1 MEGLVDYVRRQV
13 KCPECRA
20 EHRIPYNGIQG
31 FPANVTLQ
39 RFLEAQ
45 IEITGETPDPHTGQV
60 MERCGVCNEKNYL
73 SVCAHCEKKIC
84 EGCKNAHADVLKRE
98 IGRINNQVKRASH
111 RLTDQ
116 LDNVS
121 RNITAIKSNT
131 TSVRDEI
138 ENISKRLQKAIR
150 DREDYLKSEVQNQF
164 TAEMRSMQMLHDGL
178 EQEISNMNANIEL
191 ADKHMDDDTPWTDG
205 ELMDTKEIFLK
216 TMEFIRSFDYDS
228 GGDYSRKTRFMPP
241 DDLNKLASTL
251 SNMGELN
258 IPNKSG
264 DPYATVQSF
273 SSGGLSKSKSD
284 HRLAV
289 QFREQEAAHKTSPVT
304 RRRFGER
311 PPPAVESEEPNEVDT
326 TRRRFRSRFIR
337 REDEEDK
344 GVKFPDEDSKTNR
357 PKCFDTEDVSRGP
370 LSGIVRI
377 FDSPKVI
384 QRLQERDVLIKRKKE
399 EAKNPPP
406 PISTASA
413 APASITSS
421 FVPPRAARQMSEDEI
436 DKIKK
441 QNKSEESTSTS
452 NTFTTTNSSLT
463 STPPVTEPASA
474 LDRLSNVTESA
485 NEPSYTSSVPPED
498 DSSSRRRDYTT
509 QRSTDT
515 GGSTVSSVASTRAR
529 FRNGTPETSVP
540 ERRYSRDNSI
550 ESNLSHD
557 ETASSSR
564 RNSTTPL
571 NASRLSSLAESS
583 NTKAS
588 TTPSTKPSRWAN
600 SNNSASTGSGSSRY
614 SSRFLGRAATPSA
627 ETSKESSNNDDEEEE
642 EDESSDETETEES
655 EESSEEEEEKSYTS
669 SILNNN
675 SSRTYPQNTSSSI
688 RSRNSNDSGYSSRYG
703 NTNDSSS
710 SRYGATTNGT
720 SSNSTYNRR
729 PSVYESKKDDE
740 LESKYN
746 YSGSKY
752 LSRNRKDEEEEQK
765 SPFQSRFLNRSKS
778 SAVLGPDGVS
788 AQNDESPAKG
798 SGRARFEEMKE
809 KRQRLARSKSS
820 AGLDEEDGGVA
831 DSTPAYKSKY
841 SRDNDIKSN
850 VANRTLGPSSP
861 TSTTNRE
868 ESGSS
873 NAQLSNWARYLKN
886 KYGNK
891 SENSSNAGGTT
902 STTSSLGNRTG
913 VNGSGSSGLSNNS
926 ASSSTAR
933 AISRSKSSH
942 LLGLPK
948 ENGSSEDDLS
958 KNVDA
963 TPTFPASAAQAA
975 GTLVVPTHP
984 IGDIHRNQYLIKN
997 KLLFQFGSRGS
1008 DPRQF
1013 TWPRGVAVGPNDS
1026 IVVADSSNH
1035 RVQVFD
1041 GKGNYVKDFGSY
1053 GTHYS
1058 EFDCLAG
1065 ITVNRIGQF
1074 IISDRYNHRI
1084 QIFDPTG
1091 TFLRSFGS
1099 KGSANGRFSY
1109 PWGIATDAIGFIYVC
1124 DKDNHRIQVFQSDGT
1139 FVGKF
1144 GGQGSG
1150 PEQLEHPHYIAVSS
1164 TNKVI
1169 VSDSNNHRI
1178 QIFDV
1183 NGKIQSTFGGEG
1195 AEEGK
1200 FKFPRGVAVDDHGY
1214 IIVADSGNNRVQI
1227 FNSDGIFV
1235 KSFGR
1240 WGSADSE
1247 FKGMEGVAVTSDGK
1261 ILVSDRENHRVQVF

>member
-45 IEITGETPDPHTGQV
+45 IEITGETPDPHTGQF

-84 EGCKNAHADVLKRE
+84 EGCKNAHSDVVKRE

-111 RLTDQ
+111 RLNDQ
-116 LDNVS
+116 LNNVS
-121 RNITAIKSNT
+121 RNISALKSNT
-131 TSVRDEI
+131 SSVSEEI

-164 TAEMRSMQMLHDGL
+164 NAEMRSMQMLHDGL
-178 EQEISNMNANIEL
+178 EQEISNVNSNIEL
-191 ADKHMDDDTPWTDG
+191 AEKHMDDETPWSDG

-216 TMEFIRSFDYDS
+216 TMEFIRSFDFDS
-228 GGDYSRKTRFMPP
+228 GGDHSRKTRFLPP

-258 IPNKSG
+258 VPSKSG
-264 DPYATVQSF
+264 DPYATAQSF
-273 SSGGLSKSKSD
+273 SAGGLSKSKSD

-289 QFREQEAAHKTSPVT
+289 QFRDQEGAGKTSPVT
-304 RRRFGER
+304 RRRFGDR
-311 PPPAVESEEPNEVDT
+311 PQPVVESEDSPEMDS
-326 TRRRFRSRFIR
+326 TRRRFKSRFIR
-337 REDEEDK
+337 REEEEEEK
-344 GVKFPDEDSKTNR
+344 SVKFSESESRSNR

-377 FDSPKVI
+377 LDSPRVI
-384 QRLQERDVLIKRKKE
+384 QRIQERDVLIKRRKE
-399 EAKNPPP
+399 EAKNPTLPV
-406 PISTASA
+406 TTA
-413 APASITSS
+413 APSS
-421 FVPPRAARQMSEDEI
+421 LTNTLVPPRAARQISEDEI

-441 QNKSEESTSTS
+441 QNKSEETTSTS
-452 NTFTTTNSSLT
+452 NTVSTANSFPYSSSTTSDSST
-463 STPPVTEPASA
+463 VA
-474 LDRLSNVTESA
+474 DRLPAIPDTTDYWANNAPSQDYPRSSDVGASSTSNGTATRSRYGRNGGSVDA
-485 NEPSYTSSVPPED
+485 PDTSSQD
-498 DSSSRRRDYTT
+498 
-509 QRSTDT
+509 
-515 GGSTVSSVASTRAR
+515 
-529 FRNGTPETSVP
+529 
-540 ERRYSRDNSI
+540 RRYSRDNST
-550 ESNLSHD
+550 ESNLSH
-557 ETASSSR
+557 EEPTSSR
-564 RNSTTPL
+564 KNSATSLGT
-571 NASRLSSLAESS
+571 SRLTSLAESS
-583 NTKAS
+583 STKPPS
-588 TTPSTKPSRWAN
+588 TTSTKPSRYENATN
-600 SNNSASTGSGSSRY
+600 GTSRY

-627 ETSKESSNNDDEEEE
+627 ETSKEDLNNDEE
-642 EDESSDETETEES
+642 EDESSEES
-655 EESSEEEEEKSYTS
+655 ESDDTEESSEEEEEKTYTS
-669 SILNNN
+669 SVLNSASNR
-675 SSRTYPQNTSSSI
+675 SQPTTT
-688 RSRNSNDSGYSSRYG
+688 RSRNSADYGSRYTNANNDNSSANTSSRYNSG
-703 NTNDSSS
+703 
-710 SRYGATTNGT
+710 TNGT
-720 SSNSTYNRR
+720 SSSSTYNRR
-729 PSVYESKKDDE
+729 PSVYENKKEDE
-740 LESKYN
+740 SESKYG

-752 LSRNRKDEEEEQK
+752 LSRNRNEEKEEEPK
-765 SPFQSRFLNRSKS
+765 SAFQSRFLNRSKS
-778 SAVLGPDGVS
+778 SAVLGPDGVAS
-788 AQNDESPAKG
+788 QNDDSSPAKT

-820 AGLDEEDGGVA
+820 AGLDDEDNV
-831 DSTPAYKSKY
+831 DTSSSYKSKY

-850 VANRTLGPSSP
+850 VANRALGPS
-861 TSTTNRE
+861 TNASTANRD

-891 SENSSNAGGTT
+891 NENSSASGVAP
-902 STTSSLGNRTG
+902 TTSSLTNRTG
-913 VNGSGSSGLSNNS
+913 VNGSSGPSNS
-926 ASSSTAR
+926 TGTTTSSSTAR
-933 AISRSKSSH
+933 AIARSRSSH

-948 ENGSSEDDLS
+948 EGESSEDDLS

-963 TPTFPASAAQAA
+963 TPTFPAPAAAA
-975 GTLVVPTHP
+975 GMLVVPTHP
-984 IGDIHRNQYLIKN
+984 IGVNIHRNQYLKKG
-997 KLLFQFGSRGS
+997 KLLFQIGSRGS
-1008 DPRQF
+1008 DPEQF

-1041 GKGNYVKDFGSY
+1041 GDGQYIKDFGSY
-1053 GTHYS
+1053 GTHYG

-1065 ITVNRIGQF
+1065 IAVNRIGQF

-1084 QIFDPTG
+1084 QVFDPSG
-1091 TFLRSFGS
+1091 TFLRTFGS
-1099 KGSANGRFSY
+1099 QGGADGKFSY
-1109 PWGIATDAIGFIYVC
+1109 PWGVATDSIGFIYVC

-1150 PEQLEHPHYIAVSS
+1150 VGQLEHPHYIAVSS

-1183 NGKIQSTFGGEG
+1183 NGKIQSSFGGQG

-1200 FKFPRGVAVDDHGY
+1200 FKFPRGVAVDDDGY
-1214 IIVADSGNNRVQI
+1214 IIVADSGNNRVQV
-1227 FNSDGIFV
+1227 FDPDGLFV
-1235 KSFGR
+1235 SSFGR
-1240 WGSADSE
+1240 WGSQAAE
-1247 FKGMEGVAVTSDGK
+1247 FKGLEGCAVTAGGRV
-1261 ILVSDRENHRVQVF
+1261 LVSDRENHRVQVF